1 MLSFLSSDGH
11 TDSDIHINW
20 RNSTVEIGNKEM
32 AQFSV
37 GDASLSTKTNQFV
50 SGEITYI
57 NTFLAWEHTYMQ
69 YLLNMFFCKVKFII
83 FV

>member
-1 MLSFLSSDGH
+1 
-11 TDSDIHINW
+11 
-20 RNSTVEIGNKEM
+20 M